1 MAIQFLPIIKA
12 VAPYVA
18 QVAAYAIPAFTA
30 KPETVK
36 ADPVLVKQIKELQ
49 EAATQNAKSI
59 HVLAE
64 NMQQAI
70 SGFETAAEEARKQV
84 KTYRNLLFLSLGLS
98 VVAVLICIY
107 LLIN

>member
-36 ADPVLVKQIKELQ
+36 ADPVLVKQIEELQ
-49 EAATQNAKSI
+49 EAATQNAQSI

-70 SGFETAAEEARKQV
+70 SGFETAAEQAKKQV
-84 KTYRNLLFLSLGLS
+84 ATYRTLLFISFGLS
-98 VVAVLICIY
+98 TVAILICLY
-107 LLIN
+107 LLLR